1 MRKRW
6 FLFPCS
12 VVLLIAFFMPAC
24 GSGSSNQ
31 LQSVSVSPATA
42 TGQAQFTATGT
53 YTNGSKVT
61 PLTALWSQNSPW
73 SQVIAKGFSLDA
85 NGKAS
90 CLTLAGTFTVQA
102 TAPVDPHEPLSQMVP
117 TTPQVFGTAQ
127 LTCP

>member
-1 MRKRW
+1 MRKLW

-12 VVLLIAFFMPAC
+12 VVLLIAFSMLAC

-42 TGQAQFTATGT
+42 SGQAQFTATGT
-53 YTNGSKVT
+53 YSNGSKVA

-73 SQVIAKGFSLDA
+73 SQGVANEFSLDT

-90 CLTLAGTFTVQA
+90 CLALAGTFMIQA
-102 TAPVDPHEPLSQMVP
+102 TAPVDPHEPLSQMGP
-117 TTPQVFGTAQ
+117 TTPQVYGTAQ

>member
-1 MRKRW
+1 MRRLG

-12 VVLLIAFFMPAC
+12 VVLLIAFFMLAC

-73 SQVIAKGFSLDA
+73 SQVIAKDFALDA

-90 CLTLAGTFTVQA
+90 CLTVAGTFTIQA
-102 TAPVDPHEPLSQMVP
+102 TAPVDPHEPLSQMMP
-117 TTPQVFGTAQ
+117 TTPQVYGTAQ